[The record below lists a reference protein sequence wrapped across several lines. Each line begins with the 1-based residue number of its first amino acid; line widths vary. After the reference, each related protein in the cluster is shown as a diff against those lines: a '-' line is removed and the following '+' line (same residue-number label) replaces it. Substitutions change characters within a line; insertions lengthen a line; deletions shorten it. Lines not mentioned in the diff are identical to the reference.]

1 MYILLQHPKCCIYQ
15 IRKVP
20 KSGSQSDTYMHKLYV
35 AYLCESNVLTM
46 HDALCGIDSYDMLLI
61 CRSMFDINKV
71 SGEKWQALSQ
81 EEREAY
87 NRRAEEE
94 VSSSARPVELK
105 QILNQLAKLVGSVI
119 CTYMYVHY
127 TYVLCKSLH
136 FSIWLY
142 L

>member
-1 MYILLQHPKCCIYQ
+1 MYADPSATL
-15 IRKVP
+15 
-20 KSGSQSDTYMHKLYV
+20 G
-35 AYLCESNVLTM
+35 E
-46 HDALCGIDSYDMLLI
+46 
-61 CRSMFDINKV
+61 INKV

-105 QILNQLAKLVGSVI
+105 QILNQLAKLVCSVI
-119 CTYMYVHY
+119 RTY
-127 TYVLCKSLH
+127 TYVHAICKSLH

-142 L
+142 LSEVCNIT